1 MVRLAFRITNAS
13 PHRVLGCARPA
24 RGVPVGE
31 VLWLLRWHA
40 LVLALDFAFT
50 IAVFPS
56 VTSAIC
62 SVHNPAQRS
71 PCFPHAP
78 SGRLAGNPSF
88 QLQGYWG
95 EYYVV

>member
-1 MVRLAFRITNAS
+1 MVR
-13 PHRVLGCARPA
+13 ARPA
-24 RGVPVGE
+24 KGVAVGE

-78 SGRLAGNPSF
+78 SGRLAGTHMF
-88 QLQGYWG
+88 
-95 EYYVV
+95 